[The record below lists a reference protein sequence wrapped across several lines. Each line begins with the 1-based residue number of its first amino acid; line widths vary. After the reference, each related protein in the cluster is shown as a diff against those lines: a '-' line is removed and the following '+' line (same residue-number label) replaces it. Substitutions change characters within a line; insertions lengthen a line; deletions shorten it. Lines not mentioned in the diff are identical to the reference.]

1 MYNQKIELRH
11 LRYFVA
17 VAQELHFSRA
27 AEKLHI
33 AQPPLSQQIRQ
44 LERIVGVRLFERN
57 RHSVTLTNAGQ
68 VFLMEILPILEQVE
82 GAIRSA
88 QEAHQGLVGKLSVGY
103 FRHVPGTDTFLPDVV
118 ALYRQ
123 RFPAVDI
130 RLREIL
136 PHEQRETL
144 HGQHIQIEYTV
155 GIKNQDMAT
164 EFNSETILQFPMA
177 VVCAPQHRLAAQ
189 PSVLLRDIVEEP
201 FICSSLPESDAFY
214 EQMIRL
220 CGFSPRIAQK
230 VSDISMILGLVAANC
245 GITMF
250 PVSTMLLQRQGIV
263 IRPLADANITFETLL
278 TWRRQETS
286 PLVEAFRAVAREV
299 WSQQEK
305 KVKESKEMQE
315 LQAVDAANSKV
326 HPNTLHIF
334 DTTRHQP

>member
-44 LERIVGVRLFERN
+44 LEQIVGVRLFERN
-57 RHSVTLTNAGQ
+57 RHSVTLTNAGR
-68 VFLMEILPILEQVE
+68 VFLKEILPVLDQVE
-82 GAIRSA
+82 GAIQSA

-103 FRHVPGTDTFLPDVV
+103 FRHAPGADTFLPDVV

-130 RLREIL
+130 GLREIFL
-136 PHEQRETL
+136 HEQHETL
-144 HGQHIQIEYTV
+144 HGQQIQIEYTV

-164 EFNSETILQFPMA
+164 EFASETIQQLPVA
-177 VVCAPQHRLAAQ
+177 VVCAPQHRLASL
-189 PSVLLRDIVEEP
+189 PSVRLRDIVEEA

-214 EQMIRL
+214 EQMIHL
-220 CGFSPRIAQK
+220 CGFEPRIAQK
-230 VSDISMILGLVAANC
+230 VSDVSMILGLVAANF
-245 GITMF
+245 GITLF

-263 IRPLADANITFETLL
+263 IRPLADADITFETLL
-278 TWRRQETS
+278 MWRRKETS
-286 PLVEAFRAVAREV
+286 PLVDAFRAIAREV

-305 KVKESKEMQE
+305 NA
-315 LQAVDAANSKV
+315 QAGEVMHASNVIEAVNGRV
-326 HPNTLHIF
+326 HPP
-334 DTTRHQP
+334 DTTKHQPR

>member
-44 LERIVGVRLFERN
+44 LEQIVGVRLFERN
-57 RHSVTLTNAGQ
+57 RHSVTLTNAGR
-68 VFLMEILPILEQVE
+68 VFLKEILPILNQVE
-82 GAIRSA
+82 GAIQSA
-88 QEAHQGLVGKLSVGY
+88 QEAHQGLMGKLSVGY
-103 FRHVPGTDTFLPDVV
+103 FRHVPGADTFLPDVV

-136 PHEQRETL
+136 LHEQRETL
-144 HGQHIQIEYTV
+144 HGEDIQIEYTV
-155 GIKNQDMAT
+155 GIKNQDMAM
-164 EFNSETILQFPMA
+164 EFDAETIQQLPIA
-177 VVCAPQHRLAAQ
+177 LVCAPQHRLAAQ
-189 PSVLLRDIVEEP
+189 PSVLLRDIIEEP

-220 CGFSPRIAQK
+220 CGFKPHVVQK
-230 VSDISMILGLVAANC
+230 VSDISMILGLVAANF

-250 PVSTMLLQRQGIV
+250 PVSPLLLQRQGVV

-299 WSQQEK
+299 WRQQEK
-305 KVKESKEMQE
+305 QAKDEEKMQ
-315 LQAVDAANSKV
+315 VG
-326 HPNTLHIF
+326 
-334 DTTRHQP
+334 

>member
-44 LERIVGVRLFERN
+44 LERIVGARLFERN

-68 VFLMEILPILEQVE
+68 VFLKEILPILEQVE
-82 GAIRSA
+82 GAIQSA
-88 QEAHQGLVGKLSVGY
+88 REAHQGLVGKLSVGY
-103 FRHVPGTDTFLPDVV
+103 FRHVPGADTFLPDVV
-118 ALYRQ
+118 ALYSQ
-123 RFPAVDI
+123 RFPTVDI

-136 PHEQRETL
+136 LHEQRETL

-155 GIKNQDMAT
+155 GIKNQDMIT
-164 EFNSETILQFPMA
+164 EFDTETVQQLPMA
-177 VVCAPQHRLAAQ
+177 LVCAPQHRLAAQ

-214 EQMIRL
+214 EQMLRL
-220 CGFSPRIAQK
+220 CGFTPHIVQK
-230 VSDISMILGLVAANC
+230 VSDVSMILGLVAANF
-245 GITMF
+245 GITLF
-250 PVSTMLLQRQGIV
+250 PVSTMLLQRQGV
-263 IRPLADANITFETLL
+263 AIRPLADANITFETLL
-278 TWRRQETS
+278 MWRRQETS

-299 WSQQEK
+299 WSQQK
-305 KVKESKEMQE
+305 KQAKDEEMRQV
-315 LQAVDAANSKV
+315 LQAIDAANSAV
-326 HPNTLHIF
+326 HDEASIPLI
-334 DTTRHQP
+334 DASS